1 MPIVYAYLDSLSR
14 CGSVREC
21 PANPVMVGSSP
32 SRAAAAA
39 RAAAHALALEAARP
53 VNLGIIIA
61 YLIQI
66 NLRNGKYCWSYFLD

>member
-21 PANPVMVGSSP
+21 PANPVMVGGSP

-61 YLIQI
+61 Y
-66 NLRNGKYCWSYFLD
+66 